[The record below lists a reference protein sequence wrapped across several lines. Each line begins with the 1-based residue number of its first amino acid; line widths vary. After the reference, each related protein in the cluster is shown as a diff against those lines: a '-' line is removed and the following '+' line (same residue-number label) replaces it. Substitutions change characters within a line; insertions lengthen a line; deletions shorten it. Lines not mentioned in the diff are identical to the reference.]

1 MIDMHSKYANMHKS
15 RIFYVI
21 IYINNYVIIAINCML
36 STNDR
41 YLLVSLM
48 SVARL
53 KDYTYTKTDDNKCS
67 IREFLN
73 TSYLLQYRMYFHIQ

>member
-1 MIDMHSKYANMHKS
+1 MIDMHSKFVNMHKN
-15 RIFYVI
+15 RMFYVI
-21 IYINNYVIIAINCML
+21 IYINHYVIIAINCML

-48 SVARL
+48 SAARL

-67 IREFLN
+67 IREFLY
-73 TSYLLQYRMYFHIQ
+73 TLYLLQYGMYFHTQ